1 MKIVYRSLLILG
13 CLVLTTGWAK
23 ESQLSVQA
31 EADRTV
37 LTIGDPLHFSLTL
50 KYSPDLKIDSLNLKE
65 KLNKFE
71 VRDSTVTTK
80 TKKREIATQHKF
92 TLVPW
97 QPGEYEIPS
106 LAINYRDK
114 EGKQKSVF
122 SDPIKI
128 EVKSLLGQ
136 VTDST
141 DIKGLKAQ
149 LDLGRSVWFYLFVA
163 LVLLALGTGLALYL
177 LNRRKKKTTKPEIIR
192 TPWEVA
198 SEELQNLLQAHR
210 LGRIPVKEYYFSL
223 TEILRGYLERRF
235 GIPLLES
242 TTQEIRA
249 QLERNYLN
257 PESKKSLLQ
266 FLEQSDL
273 IKFAKVQ
280 PETPRLTSDWELA
293 YQIVQETI
301 PRPEPVQT
309 AERVKV

>member
-13 CLVLTTGWAK
+13 CLVITTGWAK

-71 VRDSTVTTK
+71 VKDSTVTTK
-80 TKKREIATQHKF
+80 TKKREMTTQYKF

-97 QPGEYEIPS
+97 QAGEYEIPS
-106 LAINYRDK
+106 LAINYKDK
-114 EGKQKSVF
+114 DGKQKSVF

-128 EVKSLLGQ
+128 EVKSVLGQ
-136 VTDST
+136 VSDST
-141 DIKGLKAQ
+141 DIKDLKAQ
-149 LDLGRSVWFYLFVA
+149 MNLGRSVWFYLLIA
-163 LVLLALGTGLALYL
+163 LALLAIGTALTLYL
-177 LNRRKKKTTKPEIIR
+177 LNRQKKKAIKPEIIR
-192 TPWEVA
+192 TPWETA
-198 SEELQNLLQAHR
+198 LEELQNLLQAHR
-210 LGRIPVKEYYFSL
+210 LGRIPVKDYYFRL

-249 QLERNYLN
+249 QLERDYLN

-266 FLEQSDL
+266 FLEHSDL

-301 PRPEPVQT
+301 PKPEPVQA
-309 AERVKV
+309 AERVEV

>member
-1 MKIVYRSLLILG
+1 MKIVYRSLLIL
-13 CLVLTTGWAK
+13 CLAVSIGWAK
-23 ESQLSVQA
+23 DSQLSVQA
-31 EADRTV
+31 EADRTA
-37 LTIGDPLHFSLTL
+37 LTVGDPLHFTLTL

-80 TKKREIATQHKF
+80 IKKGEIISQYRF

-97 QPGEYEIPS
+97 QVGEYEIPS
-106 LAINYRDK
+106 LSISYKDK

-149 LDLGRSVWFYLFVA
+149 MNLGRSAWFYLFTA
-163 LVLLALGTGLALYL
+163 LALLALGTSLALYL
-177 LNRRKKKTTKPEIIR
+177 LNRRKKKLTKPEIIQ

-198 SEELQNLLQAHR
+198 LEELQNLLQAHR
-210 LGRIPVKEYYFSL
+210 LGRIPVKEYYFRL

-235 GIPLLES
+235 GIPFLES
-242 TTQEIRA
+242 TTAEIRA

-273 IKFAKVQ
+273 VKFAKVQ
-280 PETPRLTSDWELA
+280 PETQKLTSDWELA

-301 PRPEPVQT
+301 PKPEPVQSV
-309 AERVKV
+309 EEVQV

>member
-1 MKIVYRSLLILG
+1 MKIVYRLLLIL
-13 CLVLTTGWAK
+13 CLAVTIGWAK
-23 ESQLSVQA
+23 DSQLSVQA
-31 EADRTV
+31 EVDRTA
-37 LTIGDPLHFSLTL
+37 LTIGDPLHFTLTL

-80 TKKREIATQHKF
+80 TKKREIATQYKF

-97 QPGEYEIPS
+97 QTGEYEIPS
-106 LAINYRDK
+106 LTINYKDK
-114 EGKQKSVF
+114 DGRQKSVF
-122 SDPIKI
+122 SDPLKI
-128 EVKSLLGQ
+128 EVKSVLGQ
-136 VTDST
+136 VTDSA
-141 DIKGLKAQ
+141 DIKNLKAQ
-149 LDLGRSVWFYLFVA
+149 LDLGRSVWFYLLIA
-163 LVLLALGTGLALYL
+163 LALLALGTALTLYL
-177 LNRRKKKTTKPEIIR
+177 LNRQKKKAIKPEIIR
-192 TPWEVA
+192 TPWEIA
-198 SEELQNLLQAHR
+198 LEELQNLLQAHR
-210 LGRIPVKEYYFSL
+210 LSRIPVKEYYFRL

-257 PESKKSLLQ
+257 PESKKSFLQ

-293 YQIVQETI
+293 YQIVQETV
-301 PRPEPVQT
+301 PKPEPVQA

>member
-1 MKIVYRSLLILG
+1 MILG
-13 CLVLTTGWAK
+13 GLVITAGGARD
-23 ESQLSVQA
+23 SQLSVQA
-31 EADRTV
+31 EAARTV

-50 KYSPDLKIDSLNLKE
+50 KYSPDLKPDSLNLKE

-71 VRDSTVTTK
+71 VRDSTLTTK
-80 TKKREIATQHKF
+80 TKKKEITTQYKF

-97 QPGEYEIPS
+97 QAGEYEIPS

-128 EVKSLLGQ
+128 EVKSVLGQ

-149 LDLGRSVWFYLFVA
+149 LDLGRSVWFYLLIA
-163 LVLLALGTGLALYL
+163 LALLALGTALILYL
-177 LNRRKKKTTKPEIIR
+177 LNRRKKKATKPEIIR

-198 SEELQNLLQAHR
+198 LEELQNLLQAHR
-210 LGRIPVKEYYFSL
+210 LGRIPVKEYYFRL

-249 QLERNYLN
+249 QLERDYLN

-293 YQIVQETI
+293 YQIVRETI
-301 PRPEPVQT
+301 PMPEPVQA
-309 AERVKV
+309 AEGIRV